1 MVEIH
6 DLHVR
11 FHGASREAVA
21 GIDLTIRDGEV
32 VGLVGE
38 SGSGKT
44 VTAMTLSGLIERK
57 KVTLSGEVRFD
68 GRDILRLPRAEL
80 RAIQGRELGVVFQEP
95 MTAMDPLMRIGPQVE
110 EALAVHT
117 QLTKEQR
124 RARALE
130 ALRDVDLPAPE
141 EIYRKY
147 PHECSGGQ
155 LQRVMIAA
163 AIVTDPH
170 LLLLDEPTTAL
181 DVTIQAQILKLMNE
195 LREKNGTAVLFIT
208 HDLGVINQMADNVAV
223 MYCGQVVEYAP
234 AETIFHKSVY
244 SHPYTE
250 GLMLSIPRLDTP
262 SDERLEAIP
271 GAVPHPLDLP
281 KGCKFAPRCKYATA
295 RCQEEEPELIHV
307 SDTQQVRCFYA
318 KKEDRHAK

>member
-155 LQRVMIAA
+155 LQRVMSHCLPYQSHPEASA
-163 AIVTDPH
+163 DFLH
-170 LLLLDEPTTAL
+170 LPESA
-181 DVTIQAQILKLMNE
+181 
-195 LREKNGTAVLFIT
+195 RWRS
-208 HDLGVINQMADNVAV
+208 
-223 MYCGQVVEYAP
+223 AP
-234 AETIFHKSVY
+234 AWLPHTSFCVRVSLL
-244 SHPYTE
+244 HP
-250 GLMLSIPRLDTP
+250 
-262 SDERLEAIP
+262 
-271 GAVPHPLDLP
+271 
-281 KGCKFAPRCKYATA
+281 
-295 RCQEEEPELIHV
+295 
-307 SDTQQVRCFYA
+307 
-318 KKEDRHAK
+318 

>member
-181 DVTIQAQILKLMNE
+181 DVTIEAQIMRLMKQ
-195 LREKNGTAVLFIT
+195 LRDTFGTSILMIT
-208 HDLGVINQMADNVAV
+208 HNLGVVAKVCDTVNV
-223 MYCGQVVEYAP
+223 MYMGQIVESCDVFSLFERP
-234 AETIFHKSVY
+234 L
-244 SHPYTE
+244 HPYTL
-250 GLMLSIPRLDTP
+250 GLLGSVPRVETGR
-262 SDERLEAIP
+262 ERLKNIP
-271 GAVPHPLDLP
+271 GTVPTLYDVP
-281 KGCKFAPRCKYATA
+281 KGCRFAERCSRATA
-295 RCQEEEPELIHV
+295 RCKASMPPLVDAGEGHL
-307 SDTQQVRCFYA
+307 VRCFLTG
-318 KKEDRHAK
+318 KEAAGHE

>member
-57 KVTLSGEVRFD
+57 KVTLSGEVLVD

-170 LLLLDEPTTAL
+170 LLLLDEPTTAARR
-181 DVTIQAQILKLMNE
+181 DRA
-195 LREKNGTAVLFIT
+195 GTNPRA
-208 HDLGVINQMADNVAV
+208 
-223 MYCGQVVEYAP
+223 AP
-234 AETIFHKSVY
+234 
-244 SHPYTE
+244 
-250 GLMLSIPRLDTP
+250 P
-262 SDERLEAIP
+262 SQP
-271 GAVPHPLDLP
+271 GARHLDAAHLAQ
-281 KGCKFAPRCKYATA
+281 FAGRASHLLA
-295 RCQEEEPELIHV
+295 RCRDAARSH
-307 SDTQQVRCFYA
+307 R
-318 KKEDRHAK
+318 

>member
-1 MVEIH
+1 MVEIQ

-21 GIDLTIRDGEV
+21 GIGLTIHDGEI

-57 KVTLSGEVRFD
+57 KVTLAGEVLFD

-80 RAIQGRELGVVFQEP
+80 RSVQGREIGVVFQEP
-95 MTAMDPLMRIGPQVE
+95 VSAMDPLMRIGAQVE

-117 QLTKEQR
+117 KLTREER
-124 RARALE
+124 RARALA
-130 ALRDVDLPAPE
+130 ALRDVELGDAE

-181 DVTIQAQILKLMNE
+181 DVTVQAQIMAL
-195 LREKNGTAVLFIT
+195 LRRLNRERGISMLLIS
-208 HDLGVINQMADNVAV
+208 HDLQVVRRICSRVAV
-223 MYCGQVVEYAP
+223 MQRGHIVEEGEPERLFTAP
-234 AETIFHKSVY
+234 R
-244 SHPYTE
+244 HPYTVE
-250 GLMLSIPRLDTP
+250 LINAIPR
-262 SDERLEAIP
+262 R
-271 GAVPHPLDLP
+271 
-281 KGCKFAPRCKYATA
+281 
-295 RCQEEEPELIHV
+295 
-307 SDTQQVRCFYA
+307 VR
-318 KKEDRHAK
+318 RG

>member
-21 GIDLTIRDGEV
+21 GIDLTICDGEV

-170 LLLLDEPTTAL
+170 LLLL
-181 DVTIQAQILKLMNE
+181 
-195 LREKNGTAVLFIT
+195 
-208 HDLGVINQMADNVAV
+208 ADHRTRRDRA
-223 MYCGQVVEYAP
+223 GAD
-234 AETIFHKSVY
+234 
-244 SHPYTE
+244 
-250 GLMLSIPRLDTP
+250 PR
-262 SDERLEAIP
+262 A
-271 GAVPHPLDLP
+271 
-281 KGCKFAPRCKYATA
+281 FAPFESGARHLDAAHLAQFAGRASHLLA
-295 RCQEEEPELIHV
+295 RCRDAARSH
-307 SDTQQVRCFYA
+307 R
-318 KKEDRHAK
+318 

>member
-170 LLLLDEPTTAL
+170 LLLLDHRARR
-181 DVTIQAQILKLMNE
+181 DRA
-195 LREKNGTAVLFIT
+195 GT
-208 HDLGVINQMADNVAV
+208 D
-223 MYCGQVVEYAP
+223 
-234 AETIFHKSVY
+234 
-244 SHPYTE
+244 
-250 GLMLSIPRLDTP
+250 PR
-262 SDERLEAIP
+262 A
-271 GAVPHPLDLP
+271 
-281 KGCKFAPRCKYATA
+281 FAPFESGARHLDAAHLAQFAGRASHLLA
-295 RCQEEEPELIHV
+295 RCRDAARSH
-307 SDTQQVRCFYA
+307 R
-318 KKEDRHAK
+318 

>member
-1 MVEIH
+1 
-6 DLHVR
+6 
-11 FHGASREAVA
+11 
-21 GIDLTIRDGEV
+21 
-32 VGLVGE
+32 
-38 SGSGKT
+38 
-44 VTAMTLSGLIERK
+44 
-57 KVTLSGEVRFD
+57 
-68 GRDILRLPRAEL
+68 
-80 RAIQGRELGVVFQEP
+80 
-95 MTAMDPLMRIGPQVE
+95 
-110 EALAVHT
+110 
-117 QLTKEQR
+117 
-124 RARALE
+124 
-130 ALRDVDLPAPE
+130 
-141 EIYRKY
+141 
-147 PHECSGGQ
+147 
-155 LQRVMIAA
+155 
-163 AIVTDPH
+163 
-170 LLLLDEPTTAL
+170 
-181 DVTIQAQILKLMNE
+181 
-195 LREKNGTAVLFIT
+195 
-208 HDLGVINQMADNVAV
+208 

>member
-147 PHECSGGQ
+147 RHRSAF
-155 LQRVMIAA
+155 AA
-163 AIVTDPH
+163 ARRADHRTRRDRAGADPRAFAPLESGARHLDAAHLTQFAGRASH
-170 LLLLDEPTTAL
+170 LL
-181 DVTIQAQILKLMNE
+181 
-195 LREKNGTAVLFIT
+195 
-208 HDLGVINQMADNVAV
+208 
-223 MYCGQVVEYAP
+223 
-234 AETIFHKSVY
+234 
-244 SHPYTE
+244 
-250 GLMLSIPRLDTP
+250 
-262 SDERLEAIP
+262 
-271 GAVPHPLDLP
+271 
-281 KGCKFAPRCKYATA
+281 A
-295 RCQEEEPELIHV
+295 RCRDAARSH
-307 SDTQQVRCFYA
+307 R
-318 KKEDRHAK
+318 

>member
-21 GIDLTIRDGEV
+21 GIDLTICDGEV

-155 LQRVMIAA
+155 LQRVIAA
-163 AIVTDPH
+163 AGLERGCDLRRRRAVADHRTRRDRAGADPRAFAPFESGARHLDAAHLAQFAGRASH
-170 LLLLDEPTTAL
+170 LL
-181 DVTIQAQILKLMNE
+181 
-195 LREKNGTAVLFIT
+195 
-208 HDLGVINQMADNVAV
+208 
-223 MYCGQVVEYAP
+223 
-234 AETIFHKSVY
+234 
-244 SHPYTE
+244 
-250 GLMLSIPRLDTP
+250 
-262 SDERLEAIP
+262 
-271 GAVPHPLDLP
+271 
-281 KGCKFAPRCKYATA
+281 A
-295 RCQEEEPELIHV
+295 RCRDAARSH
-307 SDTQQVRCFYA
+307 R
-318 KKEDRHAK
+318 

>member
-147 PHECSGGQ
+147 PHELSGGM
-155 LQRVMIAA
+155 LQRVMIGL
-163 AIVTDPH
+163 AICMQPS
-170 LLLLDEPTTAL
+170 LIIADEPTTAI
-181 DVTIQAQILKLMNE
+181 DSISQYAIMQE
-195 LREKNGTAVLFIT
+195 FLRIKQRGEVSMIFIS
-208 HDLGVINQMADNVAV
+208 HDLGVLSLIADRLIVMHDGKAVESGTAQEIFDNATDTYTRHLIKQHRAV
-223 MYCGQVVEYAP
+223 MHRFLDALHAP
-234 AETIFHKSVY
+234 V
-244 SHPYTE
+244 P
-250 GLMLSIPRLDTP
+250 GRIP
-262 SDERLEAIP
+262 A
-271 GAVPHPLDLP
+271 
-281 KGCKFAPRCKYATA
+281 
-295 RCQEEEPELIHV
+295 
-307 SDTQQVRCFYA
+307 
-318 KKEDRHAK
+318 

>member
-57 KVTLSGEVRFD
+57 KATLSGEVRFD

-110 EALAVHT
+110 EALPAGKLV
-117 QLTKEQR
+117 R
-124 RARALE
+124 PARQAFGGQTDLFRN
-130 ALRDVDLPAPE
+130 LRD
-141 EIYRKY
+141 
-147 PHECSGGQ
+147 
-155 LQRVMIAA
+155 AA
-163 AIVTDPH
+163 APLGGVVLAVDAQR
-170 LLLLDEPTTAL
+170 LL
-181 DVTIQAQILKLMNE
+181 
-195 LREKNGTAVLFIT
+195 
-208 HDLGVINQMADNVAV
+208 
-223 MYCGQVVEYAP
+223 
-234 AETIFHKSVY
+234 
-244 SHPYTE
+244 
-250 GLMLSIPRLDTP
+250 
-262 SDERLEAIP
+262 
-271 GAVPHPLDLP
+271 
-281 KGCKFAPRCKYATA
+281 
-295 RCQEEEPELIHV
+295 
-307 SDTQQVRCFYA
+307 
-318 KKEDRHAK
+318 